1 MRPCP
6 DRIERLPE
14 QYFTTLLAR
23 VTAAGPD
30 VIDVGR
36 GNPDVPPPP
45 HVVEALVESAREP
58 TAAVH
63 GYPPFAGLGA
73 AKRRSRTATPAVYGV
88 ELDPEREVAFLPGT
102 TTALVELA
110 LVLAQRG
117 DRILLPDPGYPD
129 YNSAVALAGAERVA
143 LPLGDDG
150 RPDWAGAP
158 RERVAAVYL
167 NYPANP
173 AAVAAPPGVFAEAI
187 EFARETGAAVVHD
200 FAYGDLVFDGR
211 RPESFLA
218 EAGRARGRRRDVLA
232 LEELRDGRL
241 AARLRRRQ
249 RRDRGAPQPRLQE
262 HARSGIF
269 VPLQRAAIA
278 ALTGPQETVEER
290 RALYE
295 RRRDRALAAIP
306 GARCEGTFFVWFPLP
321 NGLTFERLLAEHRVA
336 VAPGEGFGD
345 AGPRLRAPLARRRR
359 TSRSTKGSRGFGAR
373 SPRSRVEACSRT
385 CCGGGTA
392 STSSSATTRRRE
404 PGCSSA
410 STRPGSARPWA
421 APG

>member
-1 MRPCP
+1 VRPCP

-73 AKRRSRTATPAVYGV
+73 AKRAIAHRYATVYGV

-150 RPDWAGAP
+150 RPDWVGAP

-218 EAGRARGRRRDVLA
+218 EEGAREVGVEMFSLSKSYGMAGW
-232 LEELRDGRL
+232 RL
-241 AARLRRRQ
+241 GFVVGNAEIVARLT
-249 RRDRGAPQPRLQE
+249 LVSE

-321 NGLTFERLLAEHRVA
+321 DGLTFERLVAEHSVA
-336 VAPGEGFGD
+336 VAPGEGFGAQGRGFARLSLATQDD
-345 AGPRLRAPLARRRR
+345 ALDEGIARLRRAI
-359 TSRSTKGSRGFGAR
+359 
-373 SPRSRVEACSRT
+373 
-385 CCGGGTA
+385 
-392 STSSSATTRRRE
+392 
-404 PGCSSA
+404 
-410 STRPGSARPWA
+410 A
-421 APG
+421 AE